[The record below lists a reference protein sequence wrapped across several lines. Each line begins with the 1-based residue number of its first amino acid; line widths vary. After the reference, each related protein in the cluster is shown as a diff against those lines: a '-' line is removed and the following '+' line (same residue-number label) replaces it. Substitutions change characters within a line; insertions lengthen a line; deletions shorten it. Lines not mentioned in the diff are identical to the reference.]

1 MKVLFLSNS
10 IGGLIHF
17 RLDLLK
23 ALCNRGDKVYILS
36 PLEQDISLKPIL
48 DLECEFIQIEMQQ
61 RGTNP
66 LGDLK
71 LLRTYKKYLKKLQPD
86 VVLSYTVKPNIYGS
100 VACRQLG
107 IPIIASVTGLG
118 MAIVGRIY
126 LQKIM
131 IALFKWGF
139 KKTDYVFFQNDNC
152 ERFFIEH
159 GIKPIQSSIVAGSGV
174 NIHHFA
180 FEKYPEKEDEISFLY
195 IGKILVDKGS
205 QHLFDAI
212 EYCHDHHP
220 RVLFHIVGPKDSPS
234 LSEKV
239 DELSEKGWAKFYGK
253 QEDVR
258 PFIKQAHCIIHP
270 SYHEGMSNA
279 LLEGAATGR
288 PAIASNISGCK
299 EIVDD
304 GITGFL
310 CEPKSSQS
318 LIDKVEAFIA
328 LPYNMRKQMG
338 TNARHKVE
346 KEFDREKV
354 VATYIAQ
361 IDRLGNMLE
370 R

>member
-10 IGGLIHF
+10 IGGLVHF
-17 RLDLLK
+17 RLDLMK
-23 ALCNRGDKVYILS
+23 ALCDRGDKVYILS
-36 PLEQDISLKPIL
+36 PLEQDISLQPIR
-48 DLECEFIQIEMQQ
+48 DLGCEYIQIEMQQ

-66 LGDLK
+66 LDDLK
-71 LLRTYKKYLKKLQPD
+71 LLRTYKKYLQVLHPD

-100 VACRQLG
+100 VACRQVG

-118 MAIVGRIY
+118 MAIVGRNI

-131 IALFKWGF
+131 IFLFKWGL

-152 ERFFIEH
+152 ESFFIDH
-159 GIKPIQSSIVAGSGV
+159 NIKPKHSAIVAGSGV

-180 FEKYPEKEDEISFLY
+180 FENYPENEDEIVFLY

-212 EYCHDHHP
+212 EYCHDHYPQVH
-220 RVLFHIVGPKDSPS
+220 FHIVGPKDSPS
-234 LSEKV
+234 LSERV
-239 DELSEKGWAKFYGK
+239 DELAEKGWAKFYGK

-304 GITGFL
+304 GVTGFL
-310 CEPKSSQS
+310 CEPKSSQC
-318 LIDKVEAFIA
+318 LIEKVEKFIV
-328 LPYNMRKQMG
+328 LPYERRKQMG
-338 TNARHKVE
+338 INARHKVE
-346 KEFDREKV
+346 QEFDREKV
-354 VATYIAQ
+354 VATYLAQ
-361 IDRLGNMLE
+361 IDRLCKKS
-370 R
+370 